1 MAQIPNLDNAPINL
15 ISIREQSQKEL
26 INILKNIQGKKCL
39 VIDPKLGDSLSLIIQ
54 TSLLKEHGVELRHLS
69 ADHIQT
75 DCTKVVYLVR
85 SQPNLMR
92 HICSNIH
99 HDESKGLQREYHVY
113 FVPHRTIVCEK
124 VLEEEKLHNMV
135 TIEEYPLYIV
145 PMDED
150 VLSFELDLAYKECQV
165 DGDTSSLWHIAKAIH
180 KLEFSF
186 GVIPNLRAKGK
197 ASMRVAD
204 ILNRMQAE
212 EPVNSSDIIMLYSM
226 VMPEINTLILL
237 DREFL
242 NIKNGSIELD
252 VSIMGL
258 QQEGKKK
265 LNDKLFKEIW
275 DLNFE
280 VVVQILRQKATSMKQ
295 DYTEMTTTSQSVFEL
310 KDFVKKLN
318 SLPEIT
324 RHINLAQHLTTF
336 TSKPS
341 FLGQLDMEHTIVES
355 QSYDICFDYIEELIH
370 KQEPLTTVLRLLILF
385 FVTNYGRELLHSYGF
400 EHITTLNNLEKAG
413 LFKKQE
419 SRSNQLTIKRALQLV
434 VEDTDIANPNDIS
447 YVFSGYAP
455 LSIRLIQHAIRSG
468 WRPVEEILKLLPG
481 PHLETKRGAFSNSP
495 SFDSLS
501 EISTGIAKVSDG
513 RRALCLLSLLEVL
526 PLQRFLLFGF
536 SEGMAY
542 DLIIAT
548 TKIVNGQTLVETF
561 MEKLVLL
568 SILISPVPNP
578 NSRSRSLTLLH
589 NKCIQI
595 EERGKQGER
604 GKRRETALAGASPPS
619 PSLSSVKGGEE
630 RACIQ
635 ERRDAVCRHRRR
647 PGARHRAASRRR
659 PVHGPTSLRY
669 CRRSVHKPSSMGQ
682 NREERE
688 RDTRREAH
696 DQPCRRQR
704 RGLPSPSSRAATAS
718 LLLSCSTAVVALCCC
733 RVSPSRRWRRKA
745 RQFCFCLW
753 VLESE
758 KTPLPLL
765 FVGFKIIAA
774 TGITN
779 RKGEEAVFCCRWCC
793 HRTVEA
799 IADYDFVIWLLNVP
813 NPAVL
818 DIPESSTLRKIL
830 AVNFNFLHMLVGD
843 DLLMFNAKRIE
854 RVVLEY
860 AGNALFLKSKVQ
872 KQPIRQNPEVTLCC
886 DVRCK
891 IVGRSEEPNVYISNE
906 QTTAAATLSFIQTS
920 ISWKHNFCLPVLVPS
935 RDPKSCESRNPMCSK
950 PTPAFKKSQ
959 SVMDDDLL
967 LMVRSGFAVAAVPV
981 LATEGFVS
989 K

>member
-26 INILKNIQGKKCL
+26 INILKNIRGKKCL

-113 FVPHRTIVCEK
+113 FVPRRTVVCEK

-135 TIEEYPLYIV
+135 TIGEYPLYIV

-197 ASMRVAD
+197 ASVRVAD

-212 EPVNSSDIIMLYSM
+212 EPVNSSD
-226 VMPEINTLILL
+226 
-237 DREFL
+237 FL

-252 VSIMGL
+252 ASIMGL
-258 QQEGKKK
+258 QQEGEKTKVP
-265 LNDKLFKEIW
+265 LNSTDKLFKEIR

-295 DYTEMTTTSQSVFEL
+295 DYTEMTTTSQSVSEL

-385 FVTNYGRELLHSYGF
+385 SVTNSGLPKKHFDYLRRELLHSYGF

-419 SRSNQLTIKRALQLV
+419 SRSNWLTIKRALQLV
-434 VEDTDIANPNDIS
+434 VEDTDTANPNDIS

-501 EISTGIAKVSDG
+501 GVSTGIAKVPDG
-513 RRALCLLSLLEVL
+513 RRALVL
-526 PLQRFLLFGF
+526 VVFVGGVTFAEISALRFLC
-536 SEGMAY
+536 SQEGMAY

-548 TKIVNGQTLVETF
+548 TKIVNGQTLVDTF
-561 MEKLVLL
+561 MEKL
-568 SILISPVPNP
+568 
-578 NSRSRSLTLLH
+578 
-589 NKCIQI
+589 
-595 EERGKQGER
+595 G
-604 GKRRETALAGASPPS
+604 
-619 PSLSSVKGGEE
+619 
-630 RACIQ
+630 
-635 ERRDAVCRHRRR
+635 
-647 PGARHRAASRRR
+647 
-659 PVHGPTSLRY
+659 
-669 CRRSVHKPSSMGQ
+669 
-682 NREERE
+682 
-688 RDTRREAH
+688 
-696 DQPCRRQR
+696 
-704 RGLPSPSSRAATAS
+704 
-718 LLLSCSTAVVALCCC
+718 
-733 RVSPSRRWRRKA
+733 
-745 RQFCFCLW
+745 
-753 VLESE
+753 
-758 KTPLPLL
+758 
-765 FVGFKIIAA
+765 
-774 TGITN
+774 
-779 RKGEEAVFCCRWCC
+779 
-793 HRTVEA
+793 
-799 IADYDFVIWLLNVP
+799 
-813 NPAVL
+813 
-818 DIPESSTLRKIL
+818 
-830 AVNFNFLHMLVGD
+830 
-843 DLLMFNAKRIE
+843 
-854 RVVLEY
+854 
-860 AGNALFLKSKVQ
+860 
-872 KQPIRQNPEVTLCC
+872 
-886 DVRCK
+886 
-891 IVGRSEEPNVYISNE
+891 
-906 QTTAAATLSFIQTS
+906 
-920 ISWKHNFCLPVLVPS
+920 
-935 RDPKSCESRNPMCSK
+935 
-950 PTPAFKKSQ
+950 
-959 SVMDDDLL
+959 
-967 LMVRSGFAVAAVPV
+967 
-981 LATEGFVS
+981 
-989 K
+989 

>member
-26 INILKNIQGKKCL
+26 INILKNIRGKKCL

-85 SQPNLMR
+85 SQPNLIR

-113 FVPHRTIVCEK
+113 FVPRRTVVCEK

-135 TIEEYPLYIV
+135 TIGEYPLYIV

-197 ASMRVAD
+197 ASVRVAD

-212 EPVNSSDIIMLYSM
+212 EPVNSSDM

-237 DREFL
+237 DREVDMVTPLCSQLTYEGLLDEFL

-252 VSIMGL
+252 ASIMGL
-258 QQEGKKK
+258 QQEGKKTK
-265 LNDKLFKEIW
+265 VPLNSTDKLFKEIR

-295 DYTEMTTTSQSVFEL
+295 DYTEMTTTSQSVSEL

-385 FVTNYGRELLHSYGF
+385 SVTNSGLPKKHFDYLRRELLHSYGS

-419 SRSNQLTIKRALQLV
+419 SRSNWLTIKRALQLV
-434 VEDTDIANPNDIS
+434 VEDTDTANPNDIS

-501 EISTGIAKVSDG
+501 GVSTGIAKVPDG
-513 RRALCLLSLLEVL
+513 RRALVL
-526 PLQRFLLFGF
+526 VVFVGGVTFAEISALRFLC
-536 SEGMAY
+536 SQEGMAY
-542 DLIIAT
+542 DLIIAA
-548 TKIVNGQTLVETF
+548 TKIVDGQTLVETF
-561 MEKLVLL
+561 MEKL
-568 SILISPVPNP
+568 
-578 NSRSRSLTLLH
+578 
-589 NKCIQI
+589 
-595 EERGKQGER
+595 G
-604 GKRRETALAGASPPS
+604 
-619 PSLSSVKGGEE
+619 
-630 RACIQ
+630 
-635 ERRDAVCRHRRR
+635 
-647 PGARHRAASRRR
+647 
-659 PVHGPTSLRY
+659 
-669 CRRSVHKPSSMGQ
+669 
-682 NREERE
+682 
-688 RDTRREAH
+688 
-696 DQPCRRQR
+696 
-704 RGLPSPSSRAATAS
+704 
-718 LLLSCSTAVVALCCC
+718 
-733 RVSPSRRWRRKA
+733 
-745 RQFCFCLW
+745 
-753 VLESE
+753 
-758 KTPLPLL
+758 
-765 FVGFKIIAA
+765 
-774 TGITN
+774 
-779 RKGEEAVFCCRWCC
+779 
-793 HRTVEA
+793 
-799 IADYDFVIWLLNVP
+799 
-813 NPAVL
+813 
-818 DIPESSTLRKIL
+818 
-830 AVNFNFLHMLVGD
+830 
-843 DLLMFNAKRIE
+843 
-854 RVVLEY
+854 
-860 AGNALFLKSKVQ
+860 
-872 KQPIRQNPEVTLCC
+872 
-886 DVRCK
+886 
-891 IVGRSEEPNVYISNE
+891 
-906 QTTAAATLSFIQTS
+906 
-920 ISWKHNFCLPVLVPS
+920 
-935 RDPKSCESRNPMCSK
+935 
-950 PTPAFKKSQ
+950 
-959 SVMDDDLL
+959 
-967 LMVRSGFAVAAVPV
+967 
-981 LATEGFVS
+981 
-989 K
+989 

>member
-26 INILKNIQGKKCL
+26 INILKNIRGKKCL

-113 FVPHRTIVCEK
+113 FVPRRTVVCEK

-135 TIEEYPLYIV
+135 TIGEYPLYIV

-150 VLSFELDLAYKECQV
+150 VLSFELDLAYEECQV

-197 ASMRVAD
+197 ASVRVAD

-212 EPVNSSDIIMLYSM
+212 EPVNSSDM

-237 DREFL
+237 DREVDMVTPLCSQLTYEGLLDEFL

-252 VSIMGL
+252 ASIMGL
-258 QQEGKKK
+258 QQEGKKTK
-265 LNDKLFKEIW
+265 VPLNSTDKLFKEIR

-295 DYTEMTTTSQSVFEL
+295 DYTEMTTTSQSVSEL

-385 FVTNYGRELLHSYGF
+385 SVTNSGLPKKHFDYLRRELLHSYGF

-419 SRSNQLTIKRALQLV
+419 SRSNWLTIKRALQLV
-434 VEDTDIANPNDIS
+434 VEDTDTANPNDIS

-501 EISTGIAKVSDG
+501 GVSTGIAKVPDG
-513 RRALCLLSLLEVL
+513 RRALVL
-526 PLQRFLLFGF
+526 VVFVGGVTFAEISALRFLC
-536 SEGMAY
+536 SQEGMAY

-561 MEKLVLL
+561 MEKL
-568 SILISPVPNP
+568 
-578 NSRSRSLTLLH
+578 
-589 NKCIQI
+589 
-595 EERGKQGER
+595 
-604 GKRRETALAGASPPS
+604 
-619 PSLSSVKGGEE
+619 GG
-630 RACIQ
+630 
-635 ERRDAVCRHRRR
+635 
-647 PGARHRAASRRR
+647 
-659 PVHGPTSLRY
+659 
-669 CRRSVHKPSSMGQ
+669 
-682 NREERE
+682 
-688 RDTRREAH
+688 
-696 DQPCRRQR
+696 
-704 RGLPSPSSRAATAS
+704 
-718 LLLSCSTAVVALCCC
+718 
-733 RVSPSRRWRRKA
+733 
-745 RQFCFCLW
+745 
-753 VLESE
+753 
-758 KTPLPLL
+758 
-765 FVGFKIIAA
+765 
-774 TGITN
+774 
-779 RKGEEAVFCCRWCC
+779 
-793 HRTVEA
+793 
-799 IADYDFVIWLLNVP
+799 
-813 NPAVL
+813 
-818 DIPESSTLRKIL
+818 
-830 AVNFNFLHMLVGD
+830 
-843 DLLMFNAKRIE
+843 
-854 RVVLEY
+854 
-860 AGNALFLKSKVQ
+860 
-872 KQPIRQNPEVTLCC
+872 
-886 DVRCK
+886 
-891 IVGRSEEPNVYISNE
+891 
-906 QTTAAATLSFIQTS
+906 
-920 ISWKHNFCLPVLVPS
+920 
-935 RDPKSCESRNPMCSK
+935 
-950 PTPAFKKSQ
+950 
-959 SVMDDDLL
+959 
-967 LMVRSGFAVAAVPV
+967 
-981 LATEGFVS
+981 
-989 K
+989 

>member
-26 INILKNIQGKKCL
+26 INILKNIRGKKCL

-113 FVPHRTIVCEK
+113 FVPRRTVVCEK

-135 TIEEYPLYIV
+135 TIGEYPLYIV
-145 PMDED
+145 PIDED

-197 ASMRVAD
+197 ASVRVAD

-212 EPVNSSDIIMLYSM
+212 EPVNSSDM

-237 DREFL
+237 DREVDMVTPLCSQLTYEGLLDEFL

-252 VSIMGL
+252 ASIMGL
-258 QQEGKKK
+258 QQEGKKTK
-265 LNDKLFKEIW
+265 VPLNSTDKLFKEIR

-280 VVVQILRQKATSMKQ
+280 VVIQILRQKATSMKQ
-295 DYTEMTTTSQSVFEL
+295 DYTEMTTTSQSVSEL

-385 FVTNYGRELLHSYGF
+385 SVTNSGLPKKHFDYLRRELLHSYGF

-419 SRSNQLTIKRALQLV
+419 SRSNWLTIKHALQLV
-434 VEDTDIANPNDIS
+434 VEDTDTAKPNDIS

-501 EISTGIAKVSDG
+501 GVSTGIAKVPDG
-513 RRALCLLSLLEVL
+513 RRALVL
-526 PLQRFLLFGF
+526 VVFVGGVTFAEISALRFLC
-536 SEGMAY
+536 SQEGMAY

-561 MEKLVLL
+561 MEKL
-568 SILISPVPNP
+568 
-578 NSRSRSLTLLH
+578 
-589 NKCIQI
+589 
-595 EERGKQGER
+595 G
-604 GKRRETALAGASPPS
+604 
-619 PSLSSVKGGEE
+619 
-630 RACIQ
+630 
-635 ERRDAVCRHRRR
+635 
-647 PGARHRAASRRR
+647 
-659 PVHGPTSLRY
+659 
-669 CRRSVHKPSSMGQ
+669 
-682 NREERE
+682 
-688 RDTRREAH
+688 
-696 DQPCRRQR
+696 
-704 RGLPSPSSRAATAS
+704 
-718 LLLSCSTAVVALCCC
+718 
-733 RVSPSRRWRRKA
+733 
-745 RQFCFCLW
+745 
-753 VLESE
+753 
-758 KTPLPLL
+758 
-765 FVGFKIIAA
+765 
-774 TGITN
+774 
-779 RKGEEAVFCCRWCC
+779 
-793 HRTVEA
+793 
-799 IADYDFVIWLLNVP
+799 
-813 NPAVL
+813 
-818 DIPESSTLRKIL
+818 
-830 AVNFNFLHMLVGD
+830 
-843 DLLMFNAKRIE
+843 
-854 RVVLEY
+854 
-860 AGNALFLKSKVQ
+860 
-872 KQPIRQNPEVTLCC
+872 
-886 DVRCK
+886 
-891 IVGRSEEPNVYISNE
+891 
-906 QTTAAATLSFIQTS
+906 
-920 ISWKHNFCLPVLVPS
+920 
-935 RDPKSCESRNPMCSK
+935 
-950 PTPAFKKSQ
+950 
-959 SVMDDDLL
+959 
-967 LMVRSGFAVAAVPV
+967 
-981 LATEGFVS
+981 
-989 K
+989 